1 MDKVWSKQFIEWIWH
16 LDWVYNIY
24 IYIHIN
30 IYMYIYIYI
39 YTYFQIYRYMH
50 KYMHI
55 MYVCFFHHPTQSY
68 QMSSNPVYEPI
79 SKTSTST
86 TQMLSYVSTPKH
98 QHVVSD
104 VSFLTCFQG
113 LESITP
119 LHPLRP
125 SSWLSGSEGTQRLP
139 EASGLDGTS
148 DGKRGEFFTRRW
160 FSVSFLLFRNW

>member
-16 LDWVYNIY
+16 LDWVY

-55 MYVCFFHHPTQSY
+55 MYVCFFSPSHTVLSDEFESSVWTDFKNFDFDNSNFIICFDTKTPTRCFWC
-68 QMSSNPVYEPI
+68 VF
-79 SKTSTST
+79 
-86 TQMLSYVSTPKH
+86 
-98 QHVVSD
+98 SD
-104 VSFLTCFQG
+104 VFPGVGKYHPFA
-113 LESITP
+113 P
-119 LHPLRP
+119 LATVFMALRIRRH
-125 SSWLSGSEGTQRLP
+125 T
-139 EASGLDGTS
+139 EASWSEWLGWHL
-148 DGKRGEFFTRRW
+148 RWEARWIFTRRW